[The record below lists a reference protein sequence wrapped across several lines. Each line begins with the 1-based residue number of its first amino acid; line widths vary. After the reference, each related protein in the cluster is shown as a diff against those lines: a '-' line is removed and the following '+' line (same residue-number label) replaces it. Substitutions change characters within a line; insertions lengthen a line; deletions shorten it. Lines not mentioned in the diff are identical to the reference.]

1 MKTFKQTSKRVIL
14 ILALVTTTF
23 TFAQKPVDG
32 SKIVMSKHSFSETVD
47 RVKGAIENQNLMVIA
62 ELDGQKNMRLA
73 GKKTKGMKQLFFLN
87 PFYMRKVAEANKMA
101 GIQIPLKLIIK
112 ETDKGVI
119 IRYFLP
125 STILKPYT
133 GTENVAN
140 ELDSLVA
147 NIITEVTK

>member
-32 SKIVMSKHSFSETVD
+32 SKIVMSKYSFSETVD